1 MYAKYIGYAGRY
13 VLREHSRACQRCT
26 NLCIMS
32 ELCSSVSAPCTMG
45 GSAAMYAMRCKFI
58 GYAGSTYQTCIMAS
72 RCHHVLTTYA
82 PCLPPMHARAKAL
95 LREQCYQPCSSCQAM
110 HTGTAYAQ
118 FIRYAPL
125 GNHVLCYVLRE
136 HSRACQRCTN
146 LCIMSELCSSV
157 SAPCTMGGSAAM
169 YAMRCKFIGYAGS
182 TYQTCI
188 MGRAP
193 ITENS
198 RYYHVCT
205 NPPIMRI
212 TYASCII
219 PGGLR
224 SSTVDAYL
232 DVLLEHAHTMNMRLD
247 SMLSSVLLHRVWCTR
262 LASVGV
268 VLSSARHTGTITNMA
283 TYYGSSLQGAINGWS
298 SREGQKGWPKRGC

>member
-1 MYAKYIGYAGRY
+1 MHYGRKCCHVCHEVQIHRLRGINLSDMHHGQQVPSRTCVHQPIMCAPTHHACAESY
-13 VLREHSRACQRCT
+13 VLRDQLIRHASW
-26 NLCIMS
+26 
-32 ELCSSVSAPCTMG
+32 P
-45 GSAAMYAMRCKFI
+45 
-58 GYAGSTYQTCIMAS
+58 AGTITY
-72 RCHHVLTTYA
+72 
-82 PCLPPMHARAKAL
+82 LPPMHYGSSAISHAAAVR
-95 LREQCYQPCSSCQAM
+95 PC
-110 HTGTAYAQ
+110 TRGTAYAQ